1 MLALMALFSL
11 EMQEE
16 MFWKKVLMVDPVCR
30 GEDGIWDGGMRLRR
44 EKSAVDWLAVRGR
57 GMGFEVELVVLV
69 QGLGEA
75 LTVSRTVEVEVDGGG
90 VEGIV
95 MACSMLLIVWAY
107 LKMVVVVIAYDVL
120 R

>member
-1 MLALMALFSL
+1 MLALMVLSSL

-16 MFWKKVLMVDPVCR
+16 MFWKKVLMVESVEVR
-30 GEDGIWDGGMRLRR
+30 MESGMEVMRLRR

-69 QGLGEA
+69 EGLGKA

-90 VEGIV
+90 VEGMV

-107 LKMVVVVIAYDVL
+107 LKTVVVVIAYDVL